1 MHWRVG
7 LAIKPKKAFKFYATL
22 GAATIA
28 GLALNFIHLDPIKA
42 LFIAAVINGILAA
55 PVMALMMLLTQNRR
69 VMGQFT
75 LPFYLKALGWVGAG
89 GMCAASVVFL
99 VGVFRS

>member
-7 LAIKPKKAFKFYATL
+7 LEIKPKRAFKFYATL

-28 GLALNFIHLDPIKA
+28 GLALNFVHLDPIKA

-55 PVMALMMLLTQNRR
+55 PVMVLMMLLTQNRR
-69 VMGQFT
+69 VMGHFT
-75 LPFYLKALGWVGAG
+75 LPLQLKVLGWAGAG
-89 GMCAASVVFL
+89 GMCAASVAFL
-99 VGVFRS
+99 VGAFWS

>member
-89 GMCAASVVFL
+89 GMCAASVAFL